1 VATFFLSDDTFDQK
15 LIRDVFPPDWK
26 NPSPAGLYDLVII
39 GGGPAGMTAI
49 KVATERKA
57 RVAVVEQEHF
67 GGECLNVGCIPSKA
81 LLASS
86 RVAAALRDC
95 NNYGIEII
103 GEWRTKFAAVMERV
117 RRLRTLISPHDS
129 ADHFRQLGADVF
141 LGAGRFKG
149 PDELEVQGQVL
160 RFHKAVIAAGTQPAY
175 PDIPGLQQA
184 GFLTNQTVFN
194 LTTLP
199 GRLAVIGAGPQ
210 GCELAQAFARFG
222 SRVTLITDGPRILP
236 REDSEAATRLVDVLR
251 NEGINVLTECRVQ
264 SIDSQDGTKIL
275 HTSTGRENVAVDEVL
290 VTAGRAPAV
299 EGYGLERANVGSDPH
314 LGVTV
319 NDRLQTTNPNI
330 YALPARYNL
339 THVVKELAR
348 IAVQNALAD
357 AEALASTLTIPWCTY
372 TDPEI
377 AHVGLYEEEARAKG
391 IRVQAFMVD
400 LAGVDRAVLEGKAV
414 GFVKLVVREGS
425 RELLGA
431 SLMAAHAGEMISE
444 LTVAMASGL
453 GVTPLA
459 RAIHPFPTQAEA
471 IRAAAENSFR
481 AGSD

>member
-1 VATFFLSDDTFDQK
+1 MATFFLADDTFDQK
-15 LIRDVFPPDWK
+15 LIQDVFPPEWK
-26 NPSPAGLYDLVII
+26 NPSPAAVYDLVIV

-49 KVATERKA
+49 KIATERKA

-67 GGECLNVGCIPSKA
+67 GGECLNIGCIPSKA

-103 GEWRTKFAAVMERV
+103 GEWRTNFAAVMERV

-129 ADHFRQLGADVF
+129 ADHFRHLGADVF
-141 LGAGRFKG
+141 LGTGRFNG
-149 PDELEVQGQVL
+149 TDELEVQGQVL
-160 RFHKAVIAAGTQPAY
+160 RFRKAVIAPGTKPAHLE
-175 PDIPGLQQA
+175 IPGLQEA
-184 GFLTNQTVFN
+184 GFLTNQNVFN

-199 GRLAVIGAGPQ
+199 ARLAVIGAGPQ
-210 GCELAQAFARFG
+210 GCELAQAFVRFG

-236 REDSEAATRLVDVLR
+236 REDSEAATRLLDVMR
-251 NEGINVLTECRVQ
+251 KEGINVLTKCRVQ
-264 SIDSQDGTKIL
+264 SIDSQGGTKIL
-275 HTSTGRENVAVDEVL
+275 HTCAGQENIVVDEVL
-290 VTAGRAPAV
+290 VTAGRVPVV
-299 EGYGLERANVGSDPH
+299 EGYGLERASVASDPH
-314 LGVTV
+314 LGITV

-330 YALPARYNL
+330 YALPSRYNL
-339 THVVKELAR
+339 THVVKELVQ
-348 IAVQNALAD
+348 IAAQNALSD
-357 AEALASTLTIPWCTY
+357 SEALASTLTIPWCTY

-377 AHVGLYEEEARAKG
+377 AHVGLYEEQARAKG
-391 IRVQAFMVD
+391 IPVRAFVVD
-400 LAGVDRAVLEGKAV
+400 LAGVDRAVLEGKNV
-414 GFVKLVVREGS
+414 GFVKLLVREGS

-431 SLMAAHAGEMISE
+431 SVMAAHAGEMISE
-444 LTVAMASGL
+444 LTVAMVSGL

-471 IRAAAENSFR
+471 IRAAAQTSLR